1 MTLAG
6 IITMALSITAVWAL
20 FIACLCRLLRKKEK

>member
-6 IITMALSITAVWAL
+6 IITMALSIAFVWIL
-20 FIACLCRLLRKKEK
+20 LIVCLLRLTKKKGQ